1 MLVCKGV
8 GVRWR
13 GWRVVWMG
21 RMGDQGVVH
30 DALVLAHSACPFVDE
45 TTRERTPETCF
56 TAECED
62 ALRAF
67 TDTTLQEMKDGLMVI
82 NQTILIKQKAYLG
95 YPIRKNFIK
104 ISKQ

>member
-1 MLVCKGV
+1 MGWMHVLVCKGV

-13 GWRVVWMG
+13 GWCVVWMG

-45 TTRERTPETCF
+45 ATRERTPETCG

-67 TDTTLQEMKDGLMVI
+67 TDTMLEEMKEGFLVSGRVREGMEW
-82 NQTILIKQKAYLG
+82 G
-95 YPIRKNFIK
+95 REGEREGM
-104 ISKQ
+104 